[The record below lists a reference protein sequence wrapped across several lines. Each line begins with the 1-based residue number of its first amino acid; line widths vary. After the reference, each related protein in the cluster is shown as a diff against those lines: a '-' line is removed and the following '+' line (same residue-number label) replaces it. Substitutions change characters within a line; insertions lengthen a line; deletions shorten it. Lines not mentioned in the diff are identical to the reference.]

1 VVLRRDDP
9 TFLWSWT
16 RPYNEISG
24 KLTAREMATLA
35 HAAALKTLTGAES
48 EQA

>member
-16 RPYNEISG
+16 RPYNEVSG
-24 KLTAREMATLA
+24 KMTAKEMADKV
-35 HAAALKTLTGAES
+35 HEAALRELAATES
-48 EQA
+48 